1 MYHGPNISC
10 LKANII
16 FFDQV
21 IMSMVKLGI
30 AFDLKSIIVFLK
42 PFLSL
47 IWIKT
52 KLFTQCIDNKWANY
66 LIHQINM
73 ASRIIALL

>member
-1 MYHGPNISC
+1 MTFI
-10 LKANII
+10 
-16 FFDQV
+16 DQV
-21 IMSMVKLGI
+21 IMSMVNLGV

-42 PFLSL
+42 PYVFWKALVCL
-47 IWIKT
+47 GFGET

-66 LIHQINM
+66 SIHQINM

>member
-1 MYHGPNISC
+1 M
-10 LKANII
+10 I

-42 PFLSL
+42 PYVF
-47 IWIKT
+47 
-52 KLFTQCIDNKWANY
+52 
-66 LIHQINM
+66 
-73 ASRIIALL
+73 